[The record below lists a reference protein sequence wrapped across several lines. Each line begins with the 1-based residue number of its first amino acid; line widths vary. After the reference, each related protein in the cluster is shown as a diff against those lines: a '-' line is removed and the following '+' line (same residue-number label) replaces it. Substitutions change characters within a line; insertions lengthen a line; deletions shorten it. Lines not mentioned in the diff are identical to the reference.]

1 MSGGLLKVINKIIDD
16 KLEEKVGNIMKLGLE
31 DEIDYKINTQIDL
44 CKIDLIDKHKQ
55 SLRDINARIEAN
67 NA

>member
-1 MSGGLLKVINKIIDD
+1 
-16 KLEEKVGNIMKLGLE
+16 MKLGLE